1 MTIDLRLADL
11 VASRLCHD
19 LVGPAGAVAAG
30 LELLEQPSDM
40 DPEAMDLVRMSASQ
54 LNARLNFFR
63 LAFGKAEAGS
73 VDLQSVE
80 GIMAG
85 YLGDSLTFNWHPPQ
99 DMAGNKITRRSSR
112 LLFLASMVAQSAILR
127 VHSLSTQIASTE
139 TGTALGVL
147 AEGKSGEMDPAMRR
161 VLDGAARDDDFVPA
175 LLPGLLL
182 YHCCRDGGCELQ
194 YDAGKGVTEIAIL
207 CP

>member
-54 LNARLNFFR
+54 LNARLSFFR

-73 VDLQSVE
+73 VDLQSIERV
-80 GIMAG
+80 MAA
-85 YLGDSLTFNWHPPQ
+85 YLGDGLTFHWHPPQ
-99 DMAGNKITRRSSR
+99 EMPDNRMTRRSSR

-127 VHSLSTQIASTE
+127 VHDLSTQIAATPS
-139 TGTALGVL
+139 GTALGVL
-147 AEGKSGEMDPAMRR
+147 AEGEGGEMDAAMRR
-161 VLDGAARDDDFVPA
+161 VLDGSAEDDDFVPA

-182 YHCCRDGGCELQ
+182 YHCCQDGGCELQ
-194 YDAGKGVTEIAIL
+194 YDADKGATEIAIL